1 MPAVIQVLGMPPDA
15 DKATL
20 VRLTAIVQGVVTR
33 MSALGLGISAEELF
47 VFYPSD
53 LVTEGLG
60 EELVAHISGILMRP
74 EVTREILEYL
84 QHIIC
89 TELCT
94 FAQRYLEQC
103 QTVMAIILSVTPTE
117 PVVYKKAPG
126 GAFRHQKFD

>member
-33 MSALGLGISAEELF
+33 MSALGLGISAEEVF

-74 EVTREILEYL
+74 EVTEEILDNL
-84 QHIIC
+84 QHVIC
-89 TELCT
+89 TELCI
-94 FAQRYLEQC
+94 FAQRYLELC
-103 QTVMAIILSVTPTE
+103 QTVMAIILSATCE